1 MSSNINANNI
11 DATYPVAGVDN
22 DSQGFRTNF
31 TNIKNNLAYAAAEIS
46 DLQSNAVLKSALTGT
61 TLNNSMAGALLSGAS
76 IKDFREVVYTGLG
89 TATGTVTLNHA
100 NGPYQTVTTG
110 GSISLAFSNLPAAG
124 YLGRIKLAIT
134 VASTAHTVTLPA
146 AVTLGVQGIGGLN
159 TSTNIIT
166 FTETGT
172 FVFEFT
178 TADAGVNIHIQDMTR
193 PRDYFHSNHLK
204 LVSRQ
209 ITNDVGATGDL
220 AGQIVVDTTTPA
232 IWLATANYNGTSHI
246 WRKAELESINN
257 EVIVA
262 SNATTTS
269 SSFSTITSMTFNAVA
284 NTTYQFDVFIPF
296 QHSAGATNT
305 HSFGVNFGAGTCYAM
320 VQQQTSN
327 TSAFTNATVTTSDS
341 TAAVAT
347 TAQANVTRIA
357 RITGIFTHTADTTVS
372 FRFATSGGTLTV
384 LSGAMARFNRK

>member
-1 MSSNINANNI
+1 MTSNINANNI

-89 TATGTVTLNHA
+89 TTSGTVTLNHA
-100 NGPYQTVTTG
+100 NGPYQTVTTAD
-110 GSISLAFSNLPAAG
+110 SISLAFSNLPAAG
-124 YLGRIKLAIT
+124 YLGRIRLAVT
-134 VASTAHTVTLPA
+134 VANTSHTLTLPA
-146 AVTLGVQGIGGLN
+146 SVTLGVEGIGGLN
-159 TSTNIIT
+159 ISTGIIT

-178 TADAGVNIHIQDMTR
+178 TADAGVNIHIQDLTR

-209 ITNDVGATGDL
+209 ITNDVGATGDV
-220 AGQIVVDTTTPA
+220 AGQLVVDTTTPA
-232 IWLATANYNGTSHI
+232 IWLATANYDGTSHI

-257 EVIVA
+257 EVFLA
-262 SNATTTS
+262 SNSTTTS
-269 SSFSTITSMTFNAVA
+269 SSFSTITGMTFTADA
-284 NTTYQFDVFIPF
+284 NVTYHFDVFLPF

-305 HSFGVNFGAGTCYAM
+305 HSFSVNFTGGTCYAL

-327 TSAFTNATVTTSDS
+327 TSAFTNATITTSDS
-341 TAAVAT
+341 TAGVAT
-347 TAQANVTRIA
+347 TGQANVTRIA
-357 RITGIFTHTADTTVS
+357 RMTGIFTNTADTTVS
-372 FRFATSGGTLTV
+372 FRFATSGGTLTA
-384 LSGAMARFNRK
+384 LAGGFARFNRK